1 MQFSKEKGSFFSL
14 EIIAVFT
21 LMIYVMKVEV
31 FLLMICIPYIDIV
44 IILLLLRIL
53 WFLKFSNWRF
63 SLQLIEKTI
72 DKKFSSGFPSRE
84 NSDIN
89 LSPLVKDFLSKQ
101 IFILSQNYS
110 CHSFLADFYNLWVLP
125 WPNLGPFLY

>member
-53 WFLKFSNWRF
+53 
-63 SLQLIEKTI
+63 
-72 DKKFSSGFPSRE
+72 
-84 NSDIN
+84 
-89 LSPLVKDFLSKQ
+89 
-101 IFILSQNYS
+101 
-110 CHSFLADFYNLWVLP
+110 
-125 WPNLGPFLY
+125 